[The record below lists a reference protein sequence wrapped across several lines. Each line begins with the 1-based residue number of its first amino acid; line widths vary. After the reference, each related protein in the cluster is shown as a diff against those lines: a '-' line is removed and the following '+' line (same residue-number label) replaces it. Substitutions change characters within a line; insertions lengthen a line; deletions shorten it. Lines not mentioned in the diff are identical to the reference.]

1 MSPSKN
7 NLWHQNARA
16 SLKEANSCNEF
27 FQTDVFENQSFPIKI
42 PLEFAN
48 LIDKD
53 NPNDPLLR
61 QVISSK
67 PKLKDSEFSL
77 SPLED
82 DRHSPVSGLIH
93 KYPNRVLLIAS
104 RVCAIH
110 CQYCFRQNFDYQR
123 HDAISNWIQVENY
136 ISNNSQINEIILSGG
151 DPFSLSDDKLELLI
165 SNIEKI
171 KHIKTLRIHSRSAVV
186 TPSRITDKLADILNN
201 SKLSVVLVLHTNHMR
216 ELSEQ
221 FASVVNKL
229 DGITLLNQSVLLKG
243 VNDSLESLSTLS
255 LRLFSLGILPYYLHL
270 LDKVSGT
277 EHFLVSDKRA
287 KQLHKELKANLSG
300 YLVPK
305 LVRDKNTESKVW
317 L

>member
-1 MSPSKN
+1 M
-7 NLWHQNARA
+7 
-16 SLKEANSCNEF
+16 
-27 FQTDVFENQSFPIKI
+27 
-42 PLEFAN
+42 
-48 LIDKD
+48 
-53 NPNDPLLR
+53 
-61 QVISSK
+61 
-67 PKLKDSEFSL
+67 
-77 SPLED
+77 
-82 DRHSPVSGLIH
+82 
-93 KYPNRVLLIAS
+93 LLIAS

-110 CQYCFRQNFDYQR
+110 CQYCFRQNFDYQQ

-136 ISNNSQINEIILSGG
+136 IINNSQINEVILSGG
-151 DPFSLSDDKLELLI
+151 DPLSLSDDKLELLI
-165 SNIEKI
+165 GNIEKI

>member
-67 PKLKDSEFSL
+67 SKLKDPEFSL

-82 DRHSPVSGLIH
+82 DKHSPVSGLIH

-110 CQYCFRQNFDYQR
+110 CQYCFRQNFDYQQ

-151 DPFSLSDDKLELLI
+151 DPLSLSDDKLELLI
-165 SNIEKI
+165 GNIEKI

-201 SKLSVVLVLHTNHMR
+201 SKLNVVLVLHTNHAR

-221 FASVVNKL
+221 FASVVHKL

-243 VNDSLESLSTLS
+243 VNDSLESLSALS
-255 LRLFSLGILPYYLHL
+255 LRLFSLGVLPYYLHL